1 MATASPE
8 SGFNQALLYLGLAT
22 LVPLAG
28 LTAAHIASHSTQVFN
43 LNSLHGPVPKELLI
57 TGGLWIATKVF
68 AAPEHYDL
76 CNNSEVEYC
85 YTFLLDF
92 FTPLYMCLL
101 ALSDYFNCANR
112 YNSHSFLVILFS
124 VFSLLPSPI
133 TCWWL
138 ITWSMFVFLYQTWA
152 MYGQTKV
159 RKERVGL
166 LHMNYVLT
174 VHWLLYYYAY
184 PPSTA
189 HSWGETQSVVRD
201 WQYVIHALAALAI
214 GALIWRFTKS
224 LTSAE
229 ETQSTPNLP

>member
-1 MATASPE
+1 MTTASPE
-8 SGFNQALLYLGLAT
+8 SWFSQALLYLGLAT
-22 LVPLAG
+22 LVPLAC
-28 LTAAHIASHSTQVFN
+28 LTATHIAAQFTQVFN
-43 LNSLHGPVPKELLI
+43 LNSLHVQVPKELLVC
-57 TGGLWIATKVF
+57 GGLWAATKVF

-101 ALSDYFNCANR
+101 ALSDYLNCANR

-138 ITWSMFVFLYQTWA
+138 IIWSIFVFLYQTWA
-152 MYGQTKV
+152 MYGLTKV

-174 VHWLLYYYAY
+174 VHWMLGYFAY

-189 HSWGETQSVVRD
+189 HTWGETQSVVRD
-201 WQYVIHALAALAI
+201 WQYVIHALTALAI
-214 GALIWRFTKS
+214 GALIWRNTKS
-224 LTSAE
+224 LPNE
-229 ETQSTPNLP
+229 EEQYSTPNLP